1 MISSTELRAGRTFQ
15 IDGTPYQILKYEHI
29 KIGRGGAT
37 VRVSVRNL
45 RTGGNDEKTFSTSQ
59 TVEEITT
66 IKRRLQYLYSDGGN
80 TVFMD
85 PKTYEQV
92 EVGKN
97 ILKNDLLYL
106 KEGDLADLLFWVE
119 GESSSEDKPLGIDL
133 PPKVNLTVVD
143 TAPGIKGNS
152 AANIYKSATLEN
164 GLVVKVPLF
173 IKAGDK
179 IRVDTRSGEYTE
191 RVKEE
196 GSASS
201 RK

>member
-1 MISSTELRAGRTFQ
+1 MLSSTELRAGKTFQ
-15 IDGTPYQILKYEHI
+15 MDGTPYQVVKYEHV

-45 RTGGNDEKTFSTSQ
+45 KTGANDEKTFSTSQ
-59 TVEEITT
+59 TVEEIIT
-66 IKRRLQYLYSDGGN
+66 IKRRLQYLYSDGEN
-80 TVFMD
+80 AVFMD

-97 ILKNDLLYL
+97 ILKSDLLYL

-119 GESSSEDKPLGIDL
+119 GESSSKDKPLGIDL
-133 PPKVNLTVVD
+133 PPKVNLTVAETD
-143 TAPGIKGNS
+143 PGVKGNS
-152 AANIYKSATLEN
+152 AANIYKPATLEN

-191 RVKEE
+191 RVK
-196 GSASS
+196 S
-201 RK
+201 

>member
-1 MISSTELRAGRTFQ
+1 MFSSTELRAGKTFQ
-15 IDGTPYQILKYEHI
+15 MDGTPYQVVKYEHI

-45 RTGGNDEKTFSTSQ
+45 KTGANDEKTFSTSQ

-66 IKRRLQYLYSDGGN
+66 IKRKLQYLYSDGEN
-80 TVFMD
+80 AVFMD
-85 PKTYEQV
+85 TKIYEQV

-106 KEGDLADLLFWVE
+106 KEGDLADLLFWIE
-119 GESSSEDKPLGIDL
+119 GDSSNKDKPLGIDL
-133 PPKVNLTVVD
+133 PPKVNLTVVETD
-143 TAPGIKGNS
+143 PGVKGNS
-152 AANIYKSATLEN
+152 AANIYKSAILEN

-191 RVKEE
+191 RVK
-196 GSASS
+196 S
-201 RK
+201 